1 MNRGKQ
7 VASTAK
13 ERWKTTEYRK
23 KVVKTVAEELI
34 KHSAPLKN
42 FSLPEL
48 VASVERFEEKVNTS
62 AKTED
67 EYLNLVTAKVK
78 SIQVLSRKA
87 AEATNQLTNASYS
100 AGTDADF
107 DWPQHIYQEI
117 QILKRKYNAVVRR
130 FYEKICRKLQVQ
142 PSAKDVN
149 SRELG
154 RFRRH
159 KNSMESLFSLFE
171 LSKSQITPDMKYR
184 PIEADRYIQ
193 GLLMVNGY
201 TVQQSSDL
209 QSKQQLVIQIGSSQ
223 CGKPTSCSQ
232 EKSPAIDRLIKAWT
246 SISPEVLSEAVGELK
261 KAIHFNDKIPDAKSL
276 NEPPEMFDELQQPT
290 ILIPQERKRPRDI
303 VAKTVYTPSNFA
315 NMHMRKGFNLVTA
328 AAESDSN
335 SFKVNAKRLK
345 TMENEK
351 LIEEIKY
358 INNQLFDC
366 EVVIDEKENAERGT
380 QEIEGLAVKIL
391 FNAVTINQN
400 LVYHFTSDKK
410 SLMKPLRLVI
420 PPSYPS
426 SSLVILDELP
436 CQAGDDLRAL
446 FERAKAKLR
455 FHLQSMNEPFLIKDI
470 ARAWERCSREAIL
483 DYAHANGG
491 GTFTSMHGVW
501 GACD

>member
-7 VASTAK
+7 VAYIAK

-34 KHSAPLKN
+34 KHGTPLKN

-130 FYEKICRKLQVQ
+130 FYEKICSKLQVQ

-149 SRELG
+149 SRELD

-209 QSKQQLVIQIGSSQ
+209 QSKQQL
-223 CGKPTSCSQ
+223 
-232 EKSPAIDRLIKAWT
+232 WT
-246 SISPEVLSEAVGELK
+246 SISPEVLSEAAGELK